1 MCVQTHISFRSAQ
14 TTAHVIG
21 MTILLYAHYGPT
33 TRIGKKAFRLTEKLF
48 YIRNETRVNVDCFQF
63 YYMHSMDRLQG

>member
-48 YIRNETRVNVDCFQF
+48 YIRNEP
-63 YYMHSMDRLQG
+63 LLA